1 MRKILPGALALLLLI
16 ACLLPPAARAESVQT
31 FSVYPLY
38 TRDMSIELPDGWYM
52 NTQNAIDPDFL
63 SVSANSQYKLK
74 KYLTQQHVEY
84 NLVSKDLKTELNV
97 IVLHNSRTKLI
108 YNYNDADPA
117 KLEDQ
122 IANLVEAGVT
132 TSKAGETTYSSG
144 RLDMKDSCLFIVL
157 EGKMEEESASSI
169 LVQYST
175 IVNGFG
181 INISI
186 KSYDE
191 TLADQNAAL
200 IEQVAGSFRVAEVKE
215 GNRTLQIIVEFL
227 PPILLVLGFIGFAV
241 YRVVAQV
248 RKNRMKDKEA

>member
-1 MRKILPGALALLLLI
+1 
-16 ACLLPPAARAESVQT
+16 
-31 FSVYPLY
+31 
-38 TRDMSIELPDGWYM
+38 
-52 NTQNAIDPDFL
+52 
-63 SVSANSQYKLK
+63 
-74 KYLTQQHVEY
+74 
-84 NLVSKDLKTELNV
+84 
-97 IVLHNSRTKLI
+97 
-108 YNYNDADPA
+108 
-117 KLEDQ
+117 
-122 IANLVEAGVT
+122 
-132 TSKAGETTYSSG
+132 
-144 RLDMKDSCLFIVL
+144 
-157 EGKMEEESASSI
+157 MEEESASSI

-175 IVNGFG
+175 IINGFG

-248 RKNRMKDKEA
+248 RKNKMKDKEA